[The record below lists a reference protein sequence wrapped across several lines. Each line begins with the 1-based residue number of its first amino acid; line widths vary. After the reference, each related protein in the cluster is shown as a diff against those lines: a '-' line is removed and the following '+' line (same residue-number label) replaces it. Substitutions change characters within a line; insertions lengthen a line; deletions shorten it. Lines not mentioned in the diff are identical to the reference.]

1 MIIGHLGLALGAR
14 AIDPKAP
21 LSWLVLASL
30 APDLVDVAIAATGAC
45 NPAGVYTHSLASIG
59 GTAVVLGVA
68 AAWRSKRRRTGLV
81 IAAVVVAH
89 ILVDYLT
96 GTKALWI
103 GGPEIGLNLY
113 QWGWA
118 DFAVELP
125 VIVGGW
131 WAARRWGDV
140 PRWVSS
146 RFMVIGLVGVQLLAD
161 AVPNRQENA
170 AESVCAKAELGKGL
184 RRFF

>member
-1 MIIGHLGLALGAR
+1 MIIGHVGLALGAR

-30 APDLVDVAIAATGAC
+30 APDLADVAIAATGVC

-68 AAWRSKRRRTGLV
+68 AAWRSKSNRTGLM
-81 IAAVVVAH
+81 IAGLLVAH
-89 ILVDYLT
+89 ILVDYVT

-103 GGPEIGLNLY
+103 GGPEIGLRLY

-131 WAARRWGDV
+131 WAARRWGQV
-140 PRWVSS
+140 PRWVESWI
-146 RFMVIGLVGVQLLAD
+146 MLVGLVGVQLGVD
-161 AVPNRQENA
+161 VIPKRQENA
-170 AESVCAKAELGKGL
+170 DQSVCAKSELGKEL